1 MFFIYSAA
9 PDVVRRSKY
18 EVFFKSHHFFTLFY
32 LALFLHGPSF
42 FYWTCIPVLLYIYE
56 RYMQTTRG
64 NRPYLLLK
72 VEYIAPVMA
81 VYFRPVFKEDFQFKE
96 GEYLYLNCPAI
107 SPSEWHPFTISSATD
122 DLYLNNTR
130 IHLETGTTITLLCD
144 FSVFWLAF
152 GSHSLN
158 FDDCC

>member
-1 MFFIYSAA
+1 
-9 PDVVRRSKY
+9 
-18 EVFFKSHHFFTLFY
+18 
-32 LALFLHGPSF
+32 
-42 FYWTCIPVLLYIYE
+42 
-56 RYMQTTRG
+56 MQTTRG

-107 SPSEWHPFTISSATD
+107 SHSEWHPFTISSATD